1 MPEEGDS
8 CSEGGWL
15 TIDIV
20 PEGGDWSPF
29 EPLEANILEAA
40 QALERHSNMTG
51 KEQLTACVALS
62 DDATVQ
68 KLNASYRGKD
78 RPTNVLSFPAGEETN
93 NNQAG
98 PVSLGDIVLAAE
110 TVLHEAR
117 ELGIPPKHHL
127 QHLVVHGLLHLLGFV
142 HENDEDAEEME
153 NLEIEIL
160 ASLGIAN
167 PYADVEDFAS
177 MPPRTALKDM
187 RR

>member
-1 MPEEGDS
+1 
-8 CSEGGWL
+8 
-15 TIDIV
+15 
-20 PEGGDWSPF
+20 
-29 EPLEANILEAA
+29 
-40 QALERHSNMTG
+40 
-51 KEQLTACVALS
+51 
-62 DDATVQ
+62 
-68 KLNASYRGKD
+68 
-78 RPTNVLSFPAGEETN
+78 VLSFPAGEETN